1 MKNDA
6 VTLLRDNH
14 QLLCRLMR
22 QLRSCA
28 SAEQARVFF
37 KQFSLAL
44 GGQLGGMNKVI
55 YPALKSLG
63 WAGVR
68 SDMLVGHAKL
78 AQGLAEVLTLK
89 PDSGHFADALSDLLD
104 ATTFV
109 LDQEAEHLLPLLER
123 RFDGAQRLA
132 LALDIEPYL
141 AAGSEADQLDPLY
154 MTDWLEEARLILGGL
169 QAVPADAAVAVAPSS
184 EIVGSV

>member
-1 MKNDA
+1 MKNDV
-6 VTLLRDNH
+6 VTLFRDNH
-14 QLLCRLMR
+14 QLLRRLMR
-22 QLRSCA
+22 QLKDCA
-28 SAEQARVFF
+28 RPEQARVFF

-44 GGQLGGMNKVI
+44 GGQLGGMNKVV

-89 PDSGHFADALSDLLD
+89 PGNGDFADALGDLLD
-104 ATTFV
+104 ATLVV

-123 RFDGAQRLA
+123 QFDGAQRLA
-132 LALDIEPYL
+132 LGLDVEPYL
-141 AAGSEADQLDPLY
+141 AAGTEVDSLDSRY
-154 MTDWLEEARLILGGL
+154 MSDWLEEARLILGGL
-169 QAVPADAAVAVAPSS
+169 QAPAEVVAPAS
-184 EIVGSV
+184 EPVGSV